1 MQISEFTFRLILI
14 FIPGI
19 VSFIIIDNLTVHKKT
34 EIHHW
39 LIYSLLLGFMSYIPW
54 AFLLGFINF
63 MYKVEVPIYF
73 LTCLTDITTPISLI
87 EILIATFVAIV
98 LGIIITKMIETR
110 LLFSIASQL
119 GVSKKFPEIDAWDN
133 FVKVY
138 HPKYITVRN
147 LKEKIIYQG
156 ILVSSSD
163 ANDRDG
169 IVLEDVTVYDEDGDE
184 LYRMKVI
191 YIPQKMENLVVEIDD
206 R

>member
-98 LGIIITKMIETR
+98 LGIIITKMIEKR

-138 HPKYITVRN
+138 QPKYITVRN